1 MSGRTLRRLA
11 DAGVIGPIVFGVMI
25 TILTF
30 FEYDFMIGLGW
41 DPVYSSAVPWPSA
54 LALGPYG
61 YFQVANFVFFG
72 VCLISFGLGLLR
84 GVMASGRGSRIGPA
98 LVIMAGIAMVLLGF
112 RADPR
117 TSGLPQTWHGWI
129 HALAFFVVAFA
140 ILAAYFVLWRRL
152 KRDPLWSG
160 YGSYTLISGVLCTIL
175 LFMSFTDLIIPGQVA
190 FYLFLVVMLAWIEVI
205 AIRLRSI
212 AMGVPS
218 DRVKST
224 G

>member
-30 FEYDFMIGLGW
+30 LEYDFMIGLGW
-41 DPVYSSAVPWPSA
+41 DPLYSSAVPWPSA

-84 GVMASGRGSRIGPA
+84 GVMAGGRGSRIGPA

-160 YGSYTLISGVLCTIL
+160 FGSYTLISGVLCTIL

>member
-11 DAGVIGPIVFGVMI
+11 DAGLIGPIVFGVMI
-25 TILTF
+25 TILTLL
-30 FEYDFMIGLGW
+30 EYDFLLGLGW
-41 DPVYSSAVPWPSA
+41 DPIYSSDVPWPSA

-61 YFQVANFVFFG
+61 YLQVANFVFFG
-72 VCLISFGLGLLR
+72 GCLISFGLGLQR
-84 GVMASGRGSRIGPA
+84 GVRAGGRTSWVGPA
-98 LVIMAGIAMVLLGF
+98 LVIIAGIAMLLLGF
-112 RADPR
+112 KADPR
-117 TSGLPQTWHGWI
+117 TSGLPQSWHGWI
-129 HALAFFVVAFA
+129 HALAFFVVALA

-152 KRDPLWSG
+152 RRDSRWSG

-212 AMGVPS
+212 AMGTPS
-218 DRVKST
+218 GRVISAR
-224 G
+224 